1 MIDTSEL
8 LKPIP
13 GDDPGGVSLLYEG
26 THERLMEARREE
38 DPKQSMGVWDRPLK
52 EASWSEVIELSKDVL
67 SSKSK
72 DLRVAVILVEAL
84 LVKNNFNGFKS
95 GLEFLSKFIDEY
107 WDELHPRIDSDD
119 DMESRMLIFEWF
131 SKNISI
137 GIHLQHITSPVI
149 NNDHYNFFEW
159 LEIERLYKAPQK
171 RQSKR
176 EREHQANRNIAKPSI
191 VNYEDSVTNTSTGW
205 FEENHAVVASCVNL
219 LSSLNKQLSNK
230 MGDFTPSFRPLQK
243 SLNNFLDKAK
253 ILCDQRALEEEN
265 LESDTINLESGATE
279 NGIEQPKVEVQRE
292 PDKNIKTHQSSPKR
306 FSTTKPSSRE
316 EAYTALANITDFLM
330 EQEPHS
336 PTPYLLRRAA
346 SFKDMTLADMIT
358 TFVDDEWQRTNLLKL
373 MGIDTADNNQKEI
386 K

>member
-1 MIDTSEL
+1 MIDISEL

-13 GDDPGGVSLLYEG
+13 GNDPGGVSLLYEG
-26 THERLMEARREE
+26 THEKLMEARREE

-52 EASWSEVIELSKDVL
+52 EASWPEVIELSKDVL

-72 DLRVAVILVEAL
+72 DLRTAVILVEAL
-84 LVKNNFNGFKS
+84 LVNNNFNGLKS
-95 GLEFLSKFIDEY
+95 GLEFLSKFIDKY

-131 SKNISI
+131 SEKISI
-137 GIHLQHITSPVI
+137 STNFQHITYPVI
-149 NNDHYNFFEW
+149 NSDAYKFFEW
-159 LEIERLYKAPQK
+159 LEIERLYKAPKK

-176 EREHQANRNIAKPSI
+176 EREQLAIQNYTKPSI
-191 VNYEDSVTNTSTGW
+191 ANYEDSVTNTPTAW
-205 FEENHAVVASCVNL
+205 FQENHAVVASCIDL
-219 LSSLNKQLSNK
+219 LSSLNHQLSNK
-230 MGDFTPSFRPLQK
+230 MGDFTPSFRQLQK

-253 ILCDQRALEEEN
+253 MLCDQRDLEEIK
-265 LESDTINLESGATE
+265 LEANTSNTDSADMES
-279 NGIEQPKVEVQRE
+279 GIEQLEVETQRG
-292 PDKNIKTHQSSPKR
+292 PDNNVKTQQSSPKS

-330 EQEPHS
+330 EHEPHS

-373 MGIDTADNNQKEI
+373 MGIDLAENNQKKI